1 MPFAT
6 FKRTGSKSNVLLRNY
21 PMIDKS
27 DSYFSLILTLTK
39 TNEVGTIS
47 DFSSN
52 ARMLKEKGLEPKYVT
67 IELVVRDFICFY

>member
-1 MPFAT
+1 
-6 FKRTGSKSNVLLRNY
+6 
-21 PMIDKS
+21 MIDKS

-52 ARMLKEKGLEPKYVT
+52 ARTLKEKVLEPKYVT